1 MKRKTLLMFGFIM
14 VLSLVLSACAGQ
26 MASES
31 MSQGAPEAPAM
42 DYDEAVSEEAE
53 YSGRDFDSGTNV
65 GDASAERMV
74 IYNANVKIA
83 VQDPVS
89 AMEAVIEMAENSGGF
104 VVYSNIYKS
113 STDRGEFPTA
123 SLTIRVPAGDLDS
136 ILAAIKKLTPNP
148 SDDVIFENVSGQDVT
163 SEYTDL
169 SSRLRNLEAAEAQLV
184 ELMET
189 AQDAEDVLAIFNE
202 LTYYRGEIE
211 VVKGR
216 MKYLEESV
224 DLSAIT
230 VEIVAKE
237 SIQPVKVGEWEPK
250 GTAARAVEAL
260 ISAAKF
266 VGDAVIWFGIFCL
279 PFLIPLGI
287 GIYFIV
293 RIIRKRKAHKKAD
306 KVETISVT
314 KQD

>member
-1 MKRKTLLMFGFIM
+1 MKKKRIVLFSLMAAISLMF
-14 VLSLVLSACAGQ
+14 SACAS

-31 MSQGAPEAPAM
+31 ESMAPEAPAM
-42 DYDEAVSEEAE
+42 DYDEAVSEEAG
-53 YSGRDFDSGTNV
+53 YSGREYESGTANS
-65 GDASAERMV
+65 DAAAERMV
-74 IYNANVKIA
+74 IYNANMKIA

-89 AMEAVIEMAENSGGF
+89 AMEAVIKMAENSGGF
-104 VVYSNIYKS
+104 VVQSNTYKS
-113 STDRGEFPTA
+113 RTDKGEFPTA
-123 SLTIRVPAGDLDS
+123 SLTVRVPSGQLDS
-136 ILAAIKKLTPNP
+136 IIDAIKELTLNP
-148 SDDVIFENVSGQDVT
+148 STDVIFENVSGQDVT

-169 SSRLRNLEAAEAQLV
+169 TSRLRNLEAAEAQLV

-224 DLSAIT
+224 DLSAIS

-237 SIQPVKVGEWEPK
+237 SVQPVKVGEWEPQ
-250 GTAARAVEAL
+250 GTVARAVEAL
-260 ISAAKF
+260 IGAAKF
-266 VGDAVIWFGIFCL
+266 LGDAAIWFGIFCL

-287 GIYFIV
+287 AAYFVV
-293 RIIRKRKAHKKAD
+293 RIIRKRRAQKKAD
-306 KVETISVT
+306 KVETLAKKET
-314 KQD
+314 T